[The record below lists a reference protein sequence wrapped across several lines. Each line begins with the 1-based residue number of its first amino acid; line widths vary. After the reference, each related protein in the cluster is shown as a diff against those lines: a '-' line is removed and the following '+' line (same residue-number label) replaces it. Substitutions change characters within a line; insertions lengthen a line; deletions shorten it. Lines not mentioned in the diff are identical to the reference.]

1 MRSIKKKDDK
11 LEDGLFTL
19 RRWLQD
25 AIEIEHSTIPP
36 YLTAWLTIMDGHNR
50 EAADIIKS
58 VLLEEMLHL
67 TLAANILNA
76 VKGSPDLIHQGFVP
90 RYPHILPH
98 SGGHF
103 KIHIEKF
110 SRKALKTFQK
120 IEKPE
125 AISAKSAGP
134 GKFTSIDQFYAAV
147 VKLMQDLC
155 KTYGEDAVFTGD
167 KKRQI
172 QPEDFYGSGEVIVVH
187 SLKTAGDAV
196 RTIVDQGEGANHGL
210 FDDDKAIFGEGD
222 GRELAH
228 YFRFNEIYKG
238 KHYKAKDK
246 PGKPTGSPIS
256 IDYEKVYPI
265 HTDMNRSKIKKGTEV
280 RKALDEFADSYGQL
294 LKCLHRAFNGERAQ
308 MNQAM
313 ARMFAIRNQAQALIR
328 TPLNKEETIG
338 LDFSQAPEN

>member
-1 MRSIKKKDDK
+1 MRSIKKKDK
-11 LEDGLFTL
+11 QLEVRLATL
-19 RRWLQD
+19 RKWLQD
-25 AIEIEHSTIPP
+25 AVEIEHATIPP

-76 VKGSPDLIHQGFVP
+76 VGGSPDLVHPGFVP

-98 SGGHF
+98 SGGGF

-110 SRKALKTFQK
+110 SKKALKTFQK

-125 AISAKSAGP
+125 ASTAKPAGP
-134 GKFTSIDQFYAAV
+134 GQFTSIDQFYSAVAALIE
-147 VKLMQDLC
+147 KLC
-155 KTYGEDAVFTGD
+155 KTYGEDAVFTG
-167 KKRQI
+167 KKSLQI
-172 QPEDFYGSGEVIVVH
+172 QPEYFYGSGKVIVVH
-187 SLKTAGDAV
+187 NLQTVRDAV
-196 RTIVDQGEGANHGL
+196 KTIVDQGEGADHGL
-210 FDDDKAIFGEGD
+210 FDDDKTIFGEGD
-222 GRELAH
+222 GHELAH

-256 IDYEKVYPI
+256 TDYDKVYPI
-265 HTDMNRSKIKKGTEV
+265 KSDTDRSKIKAGPEIIQ
-280 RKALDEFADSYGQL
+280 ALDDFANSYGEL
-294 LKCLHRAFNGERAQ
+294 LKCLHLAFNGQPAQ

-313 ARMFAIRNQAQALIR
+313 ACMFAIRNRAQALIR
-328 TPLNKEETIG
+328 TPLNKKETIG
-338 LDFSQAPEN
+338 LDYTQAGAK

>member
-1 MRSIKKKDDK
+1 MRSIKKKDKQLETK
-11 LEDGLFTL
+11 LKTL
-19 RRWLQD
+19 RTWLQD
-25 AIEIEHSTIPP
+25 AVEIEHATIPP

-58 VLLEEMLHL
+58 VMLEEMLHL

-76 VKGSPDLIHQGFVP
+76 VGGSPNLLHPGFVP
-90 RYPHILPH
+90 RYPHTLPH
-98 SGGHF
+98 SGGKF
-103 KIHIEKF
+103 KVHIEKF
-110 SRKALKTFQK
+110 SKKALKTFQK

-125 AISAKSAGP
+125 AVNAKPAGP
-134 GKFTSIDQFYAAV
+134 GKFTSLDQFYSAV
-147 VKLMQDLC
+147 AELLKSIC
-155 KTYGEDAVFTGD
+155 KEYGEDAVFTGD
-167 KKRQI
+167 RKLQI
-172 QPEDFYGSGEVIVVH
+172 QPEDFYGSGKVIVVH
-187 SLKTAGDAV
+187 NLETVLDAV
-196 RTIVDQGEGANHGL
+196 TTIVDQGEGADHGL
-210 FDDDKAIFGEGD
+210 FDDDKAIFGQGD
-222 GRELAH
+222 GHELAH

-265 HTDMNRSKIKKGTEV
+265 YKDMNRSKIKEGTEI

-294 LKCLHRAFNGERAQ
+294 LKCLHLAFNGERAQ

-328 TPLNKEETIG
+328 TPLNKKETIG
-338 LDFSQAPEN
+338 LDYTQASGN